1 MPPSLRWI
9 CSHAALVPG
18 ARRALPAW
26 TMSWSDRQTDRRR
39 SAHVS
44 GWPAEA
50 WLTRWGPGSREPL
63 GHRTR
68 PGQDQKPREAV
79 VSAPR
84 QETRVGG
91 NLAGGFTVCTPRHKG
106 EQACGDA
113 PCYIGTPSPT
123 RRARPGN
130 GRPVAEPTARQPRTR
145 CGFQFG
151 DAPALNTSDEQG
163 AAWGGHSG
171 CHGDSGATTQVETR
185 TESFCLQRTGSGNK
199 SLGLDSQTWT
209 EIQVREHCQGPEGS
223 ARTGEVPGGSVW
235 MGRP

>member
-26 TMSWSDRQTDRRR
+26 TTSWSDRQTDRQR

-44 GWPAEA
+44 GWPAQA

-63 GHRTR
+63 GRRTR

-79 VSAPR
+79 LSSPR

-91 NLAGGFTVCTPRHKG
+91 NRAGGFTVCTPRHKG
-106 EQACGDA
+106 EQVCGDA
-113 PCYIGTPSPT
+113 PRYIGTPSPT
-123 RRARPGN
+123 RRAWPGN
-130 GRPVAEPTARQPRTR
+130 GRPVAEPTARPPRTR
-145 CGFQFG
+145 RGFQLG
-151 DAPALNTSDEQG
+151 RCSALNASDEQG
-163 AAWGGHSG
+163 AAGRHSA
-171 CHGDSGATTQVETR
+171 ATGTR
-185 TESFCLQRTGSGNK
+185 GPQPRWKPGRKTSVRKEPKVGTN
-199 SLGLDSQTWT
+199 SLGPNSQTWI

-235 MGRP
+235 TGRP